1 MLDIQELLLSFEG
14 DETVGASQGD
24 IRFFHHVKRKER
36 KIEKKRKKKWGTRV
50 VVKEYERYNHHER
63 ARYHAFDLDV

>member
-36 KIEKKRKKKWGTRV
+36 RNGGRGWW
-50 VVKEYERYNHHER
+50 
-63 ARYHAFDLDV
+63 

>member
-36 KIEKKRKKKWGTRV
+36 KIDKKKKEEMGDEGGDERV
-50 VVKEYERYNHHER
+50 RALQSPR
-63 ARYHAFDLDV
+63 ARALSRL

>member
-36 KIEKKRKKKWGTRV
+36 KIDKKKKKRKKKWGRGWW
-50 VVKEYERYNHHER
+50 
-63 ARYHAFDLDV
+63 

>member
-36 KIEKKRKKKWGTRV
+36 KIDKKKKEEMGDEGGGERV
-50 VVKEYERYNHHER
+50 RALQSPR
-63 ARYHAFDLDV
+63 ARALSRL